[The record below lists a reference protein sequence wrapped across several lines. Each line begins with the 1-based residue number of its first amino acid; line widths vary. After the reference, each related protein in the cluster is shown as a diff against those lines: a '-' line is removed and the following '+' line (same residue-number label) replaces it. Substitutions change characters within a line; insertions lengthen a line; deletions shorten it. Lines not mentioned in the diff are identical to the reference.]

1 MRDPFL
7 DYVTNND
14 IDMVR
19 SYLET
24 YYHTASLKN
33 ERGETDVQIAA
44 RPGFRQYETADVIV
58 NRIHTLLFANREILK
73 QCCTK
78 RMLVPLIQMNGE
90 RTHDKRHV
98 ICFLR
103 RVCTQYDYGF
113 VVRKR
118 SWRRMS
124 VYEYGV
130 TAVLKSAR

>member
-1 MRDPFL
+1 MRISKKISKQRAHYCRFILRKAYP
-7 DYVTNND
+7 
-14 IDMVR
+14 
-19 SYLET
+19 S
-24 YYHTASLKN
+24 
-33 ERGETDVQIAA
+33 
-44 RPGFRQYETADVIV
+44 GFRQYETADVIV
-58 NRIHTLLFANREILK
+58 NRIHALLFANREILK

-78 RMLVPLIQMNGE
+78 RMLVPLNQMTGD